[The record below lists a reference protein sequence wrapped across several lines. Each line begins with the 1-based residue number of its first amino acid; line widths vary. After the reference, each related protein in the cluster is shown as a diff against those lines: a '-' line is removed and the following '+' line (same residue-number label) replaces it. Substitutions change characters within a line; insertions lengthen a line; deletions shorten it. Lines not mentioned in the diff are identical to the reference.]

1 MEVQPQRCY
10 VNVSLTKSCRDA
22 FLRLYTWAM
31 TANVYKLKVINLNV
45 MSVRNIIGQKPQM
58 VCSPV

>member
-1 MEVQPQRCY
+1 M
-10 VNVSLTKSCRDA
+10 
-22 FLRLYTWAM
+22 RLYTLAM
-31 TANVYKLKVINLNV
+31 AANVYKLKVINLNV